1 MGVMDVFIRWARKI
15 NAAKKRVEE
24 QAKAAEKKTEEDN
37 KAAEKK
43 AEEEKAAELKGSEKE
58 DEAKTDV
65 PSEKTKET
73 SEKDDKEEN
82 KIDQDEKAK
91 EANDKKEED
100 KTEVEQPKKVEDE
113 KMNKEEET
121 NTREEEENLIDQIEK
136 LVKHITWDS
145 NDAEYYLKDIHTKKI
160 LSENNKNI
168 AMAQMLKSFVD
179 LPVPVQQSQTPAKLG
194 PKSVQQQ
201 RASPQRATPQN
212 RNQRGG
218 PASQKRP
225 AGECDVVMERISKN
239 PRASANNRV
248 KTEDEI
254 L

>member
-15 NAAKKRVEE
+15 NAAKKKVEE

-73 SEKDDKEEN
+73 SEKKDKEEN
-82 KIDQDEKAK
+82 KQPESSK
-91 EANDKKEED
+91 E
-100 KTEVEQPKKVEDE
+100 
-113 KMNKEEET
+113 EEET
-121 NTREEEENLIDQIEK
+121 NTREEEENLIDQPK
-136 LVKHITWDS
+136 KVVKHITWDS